1 MPTNFTIVKL
11 CIFAFLKTVKIMK
24 LNFILSKNVL
34 YQINQSNSKWVYKL
48 DVLILYSSI
57 NQLSF
62 SLFCIF
68 QSDTVLY
75 FPTFCG
81 ERLFSQSYNLSFSES
96 CFLAHVSS
104 HSQFRFFS
112 FTRQS
117 LPNVNKMNSSNFIG
131 NKIWLQP
138 AFDSRP
144 EPCRPR
150 VDPGPPLS
158 LFALLSKD
166 GKLMA
171 NPR

>member
-1 MPTNFTIVKL
+1 MFDAKVRSCSFVDLTFVVCCYGL
-11 CIFAFLKTVKIMK
+11 D
-24 LNFILSKNVL
+24 S
-34 YQINQSNSKWVYKL
+34 SNCNHHE
-48 DVLILYSSI
+48 SI
-57 NQLSF
+57 II
-62 SLFCIF
+62 FCILR
-68 QSDTVLY
+68 SDTRL
-75 FPTFCG
+75 PTFCV
-81 ERLFSQSYNLSFSES
+81 SQPYNLSFSES

-104 HSQFRFFS
+104 LSQFRLFNFS
-112 FTRQS
+112 KQS
-117 LPNVNKMNSSNFIG
+117 LPNVNKMNSNNFIG